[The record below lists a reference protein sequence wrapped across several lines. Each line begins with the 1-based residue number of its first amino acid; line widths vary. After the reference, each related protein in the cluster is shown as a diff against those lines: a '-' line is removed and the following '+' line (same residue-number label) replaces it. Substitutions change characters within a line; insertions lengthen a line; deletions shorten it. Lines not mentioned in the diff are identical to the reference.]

1 MDGRTG
7 LPAQSAWGLKKG
19 EKLEGDLPEWKTSLV
34 DRATYCRG
42 RIITSFAQCEFL
54 LADLAEKVD
63 GRFVYLLKDRVKV
76 ARSLTEKS
84 GPFNQYAEDL
94 IPMAEKLLEWD
105 DVRNF
110 LVHGF
115 MMFISDAAGRHL
127 IEYRRYNRVSK
138 EAYELTKWLVTVE
151 DLERAK
157 DHINALAIV
166 MVETMK
172 RIYVEQKL
180 EEEVERY
187 F

>member
-1 MDGRTG
+1 M
-7 LPAQSAWGLKKG
+7 SADRPPQWQV
-19 EKLEGDLPEWKTSLV
+19 SII

-63 GRFVYLLKDRVKV
+63 GRFVYLLKDRIKI
-76 ARSLTEKS
+76 ARSLVEAS
-84 GPFNQYAEDL
+84 GAFNRYANEL
-94 IPMAEKLLEWD
+94 TPMMEHLLEWD

-115 MMFISDAAGRHL
+115 MMFVADNAGKHM

-138 EAYELTKWLVTVE
+138 EEYELRQWSVTID

-157 DHINALAIV
+157 EHINSLC
-166 MVETMK
+166 
-172 RIYVEQKL
+172 RDG
-180 EEEVERY
+180 
-187 F
+187 

>member
-1 MDGRTG
+1 MNDSAP
-7 LPAQSAWGLKKG
+7 PAWQIALI
-19 EKLEGDLPEWKTSLV
+19 

-63 GRFVYLLKDRVKV
+63 GRFIYLLRDRVK
-76 ARSLTEKS
+76 AAKALTEKS
-84 GPFNQYAEDL
+84 GPFNQYAADL
-94 IPMAEKLLEWD
+94 VPMAEKLLEWD

-115 MMFISDAAGRHL
+115 VMLTTDKAMNHMF
-127 IEYRRYNRVSK
+127 EYRRYNRVSK
-138 EAYELTKWLVTVE
+138 EEYELRQWFVSIE

-166 MVETMK
+166 MVDTMK
-172 RIYVEQKL
+172 RIYVDQNL
-180 EEEVERY
+180 EKEVQEL